1 VTSARILLGQ
11 APGVG
16 RDERGRGLSGYG
28 ILFRGVHQA
37 VQGTALG
44 VAVIFGI
51 GETTPLYA
59 REPAI
64 LQSAPHPVLRQSTAM
79 ARVLVLSEG
88 PPRDRDL
95 PVTATMARTAGSDGP
110 FAAVPIVSETGKT
123 DWPVARPVAEQDA
136 QLRAA
141 PVVDWDAPLPSPLAA
156 TPKADAV
163 DTASPPAS
171 APEASHAV
179 AAHRPFPAFVAD
191 VSAAH
196 WFDDRG
202 AQRQSLIARS
212 ADGSESGQ
220 WGCHDCRDAGGKAA
234 SRKRPPLAIPS
245 AGGVASA
252 KATKRSRAPRAAA
265 KSVPVRLEPLFSA
278 RFPPSAP
285 ITTFDAPA
293 LPTDMVHLACVVA
306 AQNRMGPPCF
316 AVGGAIRTSRKARA
330 AMSRFPAFDP
340 DVSTAPW
347 LGDPGS
353 RRAALA
359 MRPDASKL
367 GEPAG
372 DREGAGEGDAE
383 AVPDIAT
390 GIDGADGQANETDL
404 LAIKTLPRGGLA
416 FSGGYSSLEGP
427 IGTVK
432 IARTNIGAPGR
443 DITASVR
450 YSKIQRLAEFG
461 VADANFMG
469 SKLSVAPTFFYSRST
484 AVGFDE
490 QEKSSVFRQTARGVN
505 LYLGKPI
512 GRGLRVAANYRYS
525 DEDFLIRQKNAQ
537 CDVGLHGSPFCN
549 ALGQSTSSVVSVSLS
564 LDRRNST
571 VDPTRG
577 FQLRVTQDLAG
588 PGGTTRYART
598 RVGGTFHHRLSGNFD
613 VSLGVEGGL
622 MKPIGGREIPLFDRF
637 YIGGNSMRGFDLR
650 GIGPK
655 VVPLTAPAGLTTAVG
670 GRAYYV
676 GRLEVSF
683 RLEGAMD
690 RFGVSPSLFVDAGS
704 VFGASK
710 AELLPGE
717 RLIGN
722 SAKPRVAVGLG
733 LAFNAGPGKLRF
745 NLAKPVVRQEGD
757 RSKTF
762 SIALGTAF

>member
-1 VTSARILLGQ
+1 M
-11 APGVG
+11 
-16 RDERGRGLSGYG
+16 
-28 ILFRGVHQA
+28 FRGVHQA

-44 VAVIFGI
+44 VAVMFGI
-51 GETTPLYA
+51 GETTPLHA

-64 LQSAPHPVLRQSTAM
+64 LQSAPHPVLRQSTAV

-88 PPRDRDL
+88 PPPDRAIPL
-95 PVTATMARTAGSDGP
+95 TATMARTAGFGDPS
-110 FAAVPIVSETGKT
+110 AAVPIMSEPGKAE
-123 DWPVARPVAEQDA
+123 WPLARPIAEQDA
-136 QLRAA
+136 QLRAP
-141 PVVDWDAPLPSPLAA
+141 PVIDWDAPLAPPMAA
-156 TPKADAV
+156 TPKTGTIGAALPTKAKPAAPDALAV
-163 DTASPPAS
+163 DF
-171 APEASHAV
+171 
-179 AAHRPFPAFVAD
+179 PFPAFVAD
-191 VSAAH
+191 VSAEPWLEH
-196 WFDDRG
+196 GG
-202 AQRQSLIARS
+202 AQRQTVLARA
-212 ADGSESGQ
+212 ADGSARGE
-220 WGCHDCRDAGGKAA
+220 WACRDCQEVTGKTARSKRSSSAA
-234 SRKRPPLAIPS
+234 QPGVGPS
-245 AGGVASA
+245 GA
-252 KATKRSRAPRAAA
+252 KATKRGRASRPAA
-265 KSVPVRLEPLFSA
+265 KSVPTRLEPSFSA

-285 ITTFDAPA
+285 ITMFDAPA
-293 LPTDMVHLACVVA
+293 LPADMVHLACVVA

-316 AVGGAIRTSRKARA
+316 AVGGATRMSRKART
-330 AMSRFPAFDP
+330 AMSRFPPFEA

-353 RRAALA
+353 RRAAMGA
-359 MRPDASKL
+359 RPDASKL
-367 GEPAG
+367 GVAAA
-372 DREGAGEGDAE
+372 DRGTEAEADAE
-383 AVPDIAT
+383 TVSDIAT
-390 GIDGADGQANETDL
+390 GVDGADGQANETDL

-469 SKLSVAPTFFYSRST
+469 SKLSLAPTFFYSRST

-505 LYLGKPI
+505 LYLGKPL

-549 ALGQSTSSVVSVSLS
+549 ALGQSTSSVISVSLS

-598 RVGGTFHHRLSGNFD
+598 RVGGTFHHRLGGNFD
-613 VSLGVEGGL
+613 VSLGIEGGL

-637 YIGGNSMRGFDLR
+637 YIGGTSMRGFDLR

-655 VVPLTAPAGLTTAVG
+655 VVPLTAPAGLTTAIG

-676 GRLEVSF
+676 GRLEV
-683 RLEGAMD
+683 
-690 RFGVSPSLFVDAGS
+690 
-704 VFGASK
+704 
-710 AELLPGE
+710 
-717 RLIGN
+717 
-722 SAKPRVAVGLG
+722 
-733 LAFNAGPGKLRF
+733 
-745 NLAKPVVRQEGD
+745 
-757 RSKTF
+757 
-762 SIALGTAF
+762 

>member
-1 VTSARILLGQ
+1 M
-11 APGVG
+11 
-16 RDERGRGLSGYG
+16 SGYG
-28 ILFRGVHQA
+28 LLFRGVHQT

-44 VAVIFGI
+44 VAVMFGI
-51 GETTPLYA
+51 GETTPLHA

-64 LQSAPHPVLRQSTAM
+64 LQSSPNPVLRQSTAI
-79 ARVLVLSEG
+79 ARVLMLAEG
-88 PPRDRDL
+88 QPLDRRPPL
-95 PVTATMARTAGSDGP
+95 TATMPRAAESDAVVSAMPIAPGP
-110 FAAVPIVSETGKT
+110 VEVLAATVEH
-123 DWPVARPVAEQDA
+123 PVAEDDVRP
-136 QLRAA
+136 RASF
-141 PVVDWDAPLPSPLAA
+141 VVDWDAPFAPAMAAA
-156 TPKADAV
+156 TEAEVAETPL
-163 DTASPPAS
+163 S
-171 APEASHAV
+171 APPEQAAPNAV
-179 AAHRPFPAFVAD
+179 TAAPFPSFAAD
-191 VSAAH
+191 VSTAP
-196 WFDDRG
+196 WLGDGG
-202 AQRQSLIARS
+202 ARRSALIARG
-212 ADGSESGQ
+212 ADPMQVGDTAANQRPSLAMQS
-220 WGCHDCRDAGGKAA
+220 DGGT
-234 SRKRPPLAIPS
+234 R
-245 AGGVASA
+245 GA
-252 KATKRSRAPRAAA
+252 KATKRSGGSRTVA
-265 KSVPVRLEPLFSA
+265 KSVPPRLEPNFTA
-278 RFPPSAP
+278 RFPPTAP
-285 ITTFDAPA
+285 VTAFDAPA
-293 LPTDMVHLACVVA
+293 LPADMEHLACVVA
-306 AQNRMGPPCF
+306 SQNRMGPPCF
-316 AVGGAIRTSRKARA
+316 AFGGMKRTGGNA
-330 AMSRFPAFDP
+330 AAGMPGFPAFNG

-353 RRAALA
+353 RRAAPA
-359 MRPDASKL
+359 MRPEASKL
-367 GEPAG
+367 GQPADADG
-372 DREGAGEGDAE
+372 IYGESETD
-383 AVPDIAT
+383 AVPDIAM

-404 LAIKTLPRGGLA
+404 LSIKPLPRGGLA

-427 IGTVK
+427 VGTVK

-484 AVGFDE
+484 AVGFDA

-505 LYLGKPI
+505 FYLGKPL

-525 DEDFLIRQKNAQ
+525 DEDFLIRQRNAQ

-549 ALGQSTSSVVSVSLS
+549 ALGQSTSSVLSVSLS
-564 LDRRNST
+564 LDRRDST

-577 FQLRVTQDLAG
+577 FQLRVTQDVAG
-588 PGGTTRYART
+588 PGGTTRFART
-598 RVGGTFHHRLSGNFD
+598 RVGGNFHHRLNGNLD
-613 VSLGVEGGL
+613 VSLGIEGGL

-637 YIGGNSMRGFDLR
+637 YVGGNSLRGFDLR

-676 GRLEVSF
+676 GRLEISF
-683 RLEGAMD
+683 RLEGAME

-722 SAKPRVAVGLG
+722 SPKPRVAVGVG

-745 NLAKPVVRQEGD
+745 NLAKPVVRQDGD
-757 RSKTF
+757 RARTF
-762 SIALGTAF
+762 SISLGTAF

>member
-1 VTSARILLGQ
+1 M
-11 APGVG
+11 
-16 RDERGRGLSGYG
+16 SGYG
-28 ILFRGVHQA
+28 ILFRGVHRV

-44 VAVIFGI
+44 VAVTFGF
-51 GETTPLYA
+51 GEAAPLHA
-59 REPAI
+59 REPVI
-64 LQSAPHPVLRQSTAM
+64 LQSSPHPALRQSTAL
-79 ARVLVLSEG
+79 ARVLPLTEG
-88 PPRDRDL
+88 RPLDQRLPR
-95 PVTATMARTAGSDGP
+95 TAAMARAARSDDLVS
-110 FAAVPIVSETGKT
+110 AIPIAPEPADTL
-123 DWPVARPVAEQDA
+123 WPVGGPIADDDA
-136 QLRAA
+136 DPHASF
-141 PVVDWDAPLPSPLAA
+141 VIDWDAPVAPAMAA
-156 TPKADAV
+156 AD
-163 DTASPPAS
+163 
-171 APEASHAV
+171 EAAV
-179 AAHRPFPAFVAD
+179 AETPSSAAVERGAANAAAAPGPFPAFDPD
-191 VSAAH
+191 VSAAP
-196 WFDDRG
+196 WLATAG
-202 AQRQSLIARS
+202 ARRQALIARG
-212 ADGSESGQ
+212 ADAWQSGGWACGDCPDMGNEAPGSKSPSPAAQSDERVG
-220 WGCHDCRDAGGKAA
+220 GGK
-234 SRKRPPLAIPS
+234 
-245 AGGVASA
+245 G
-252 KATKRSRAPRAAA
+252 TKRSRVSRTTA
-265 KSVPVRLEPLFSA
+265 KSVPTRLEPVFTA

-285 ITTFDAPA
+285 ATAFDAPT
-293 LPTDMVHLACVVA
+293 LPADMVHLACVVA

-316 AVGGAIRTSRKARA
+316 AIGGPKRTGRQA
-330 AMSRFPAFDP
+330 AASLRQFPAFDP

-347 LGDPGS
+347 LGDAGS

-359 MRPDASKL
+359 ARPDASPL
-367 GEPAG
+367 GQAADDSG
-372 DREGAGEGDAE
+372 MAGEGDAE
-383 AVPDIAT
+383 AVSDIAT
-390 GIDGADGQANETDL
+390 GIDGADGQANETDPL
-404 LAIKTLPRGGLA
+404 SIKTLPRGGLA
-416 FSGGYSSLEGP
+416 VSGGYSSLEGP

-469 SKLSVAPTFFYSRST
+469 SKLSVAPTFFYSQST

-505 LYLGKPI
+505 VYLGKPL
-512 GRGLRVAANYRYS
+512 GRGLRIAANYRYA
-525 DEDFLIRQKNAQ
+525 DEDFVIRQKNAQ

-549 ALGQSTSSVVSVSLS
+549 ALGQSTSSVISVSLS
-564 LDRRNST
+564 LDRRDSA

-577 FQLRVTQDLAG
+577 FQLRVTQDVAG
-588 PGGTTRYART
+588 PGGTTRYVRT
-598 RVGGTFHHRLSGNFD
+598 RVGGSFHRRLSGNID
-613 VSLGVEGGL
+613 VSLGIEGGL

-683 RLEGAMD
+683 RLDGAMD
-690 RFGVSPSLFVDAGS
+690 KFGVSPSLFVDAGS

-722 SAKPRVAVGLG
+722 SAKPRVAVGVG
-733 LAFNAGPGKLRF
+733 LSFNAGPGKLRF
-745 NLAKPVVRQEGD
+745 NLAQPVVRQNGD
-757 RSKTF
+757 RAKTF

>member
-1 VTSARILLGQ
+1 
-11 APGVG
+11 
-16 RDERGRGLSGYG
+16 
-28 ILFRGVHQA
+28 

-44 VAVIFGI
+44 VAVMFGI
-51 GETTPLYA
+51 GETTPLHA

-64 LQSAPHPVLRQSTAM
+64 LQSSPYPVLRQSTAM
-79 ARVLVLSEG
+79 ARVLVLAEG
-88 PPRDRDL
+88 RPLGRLPPL
-95 PVTATMARTAGSDGP
+95 TTTMPRAAGSD
-110 FAAVPIVSETGKT
+110 AVVSAVPVAPG
-123 DWPVARPVAEQDA
+123 PVEVLVATVEHPVAEDDVGP
-136 QLRAA
+136 RASF
-141 PVVDWDAPLPSPLAA
+141 VVDWDAPFTPAMAAA
-156 TPKADAV
+156 TEVAV
-163 DTASPPAS
+163 AETPSS
-171 APEASHAV
+171 APSEQVAPNAATAAS
-179 AAHRPFPAFVAD
+179 FPAFAAD
-191 VSAAH
+191 ISTAPWLGDGGARRPTLIV
-196 WFDDRG
+196 RG
-202 AQRQSLIARS
+202 ADTMQSGEAAASERPTPVAQ
-212 ADGSESGQ
+212 ADG
-220 WGCHDCRDAGGKAA
+220 GG
-234 SRKRPPLAIPS
+234 R
-245 AGGVASA
+245 GA
-252 KATKRSRAPRAAA
+252 KATKRSRGSRAAA
-265 KSVPVRLEPLFSA
+265 KSVPTRLEPTFTA

-285 ITTFDAPA
+285 VIAFDAPA
-293 LPTDMVHLACVVA
+293 LPADMVHLACVVA
-306 AQNRMGPPCF
+306 SQNRMGPPCF
-316 AVGGAIRTSRKARA
+316 AIGGMKRTGRRA
-330 AMSRFPAFDP
+330 AASMRRFPAFDA

-353 RRAALA
+353 RRASLA
-359 MRPDASKL
+359 ARPDASKL
-367 GEPAG
+367 GQPADDDG
-372 DREGAGEGDAE
+372 IYGESETE

-404 LAIKTLPRGGLA
+404 LSIKPLPRGGLA

-432 IARTNIGAPGR
+432 IARTNIGRPGR

-505 LYLGKPI
+505 FYLGKPL

-525 DEDFLIRQKNAQ
+525 DEDFLIRQKNAL

-549 ALGQSTSSVVSVSLS
+549 ALGQSTSSVLSVSLS
-564 LDRRNST
+564 LDRRDST

-577 FQLRVTQDLAG
+577 FQLRVTQDVAG
-588 PGGTTRYART
+588 PGGTTRYVRT
-598 RVGGTFHHRLSGNFD
+598 RVGGTFHRRLSDTFD
-613 VSLGVEGGL
+613 VSLGIEGGL
-622 MKPIGGREIPLFDRF
+622 MKPIGDREIPLFDRF

-683 RLEGAMD
+683 RLEGAME

-722 SAKPRVAVGLG
+722 SPKPRVAVGVG

-757 RSKTF
+757 RAKTF
-762 SIALGTAF
+762 SISLGTAF

>member
-1 VTSARILLGQ
+1 M
-11 APGVG
+11 
-16 RDERGRGLSGYG
+16 
-28 ILFRGVHQA
+28 

-44 VAVIFGI
+44 VAVTFGF
-51 GETTPLYA
+51 GETAPLHA
-59 REPAI
+59 REPVI
-64 LQSAPHPVLRQSTAM
+64 LQSSPHPALRQSTAM
-79 ARVLVLSEG
+79 ARVLSLTEG
-88 PPRDRDL
+88 QPFGRGQPR
-95 PVTATMARTAGSDGP
+95 TAAMARAAGSDDL
-110 FAAVPIVSETGKT
+110 VSTVQMAPEPA
-123 DWPVARPVAEQDA
+123 DAIWPVGGPIADDGADPHASFVI
-136 QLRAA
+136 
-141 PVVDWDAPLPSPLAA
+141 DWDAPAAPVMAAADEAAVAEPPSPAA
-156 TPKADAV
+156 VERGAAKI
-163 DTASPPAS
+163 
-171 APEASHAV
+171 V
-179 AAHRPFPAFVAD
+179 AALGPFPAFDPD
-191 VSAAH
+191 VSAAP
-196 WFDDRG
+196 WLETEG
-202 AQRQSLIARS
+202 ARRQALIARG
-212 ADGSESGQ
+212 ADAWQSGGWAGGDCPDTGSEPLGSKRSSPATQSDDRVG
-220 WGCHDCRDAGGKAA
+220 GGK
-234 SRKRPPLAIPS
+234 
-245 AGGVASA
+245 G
-252 KATKRSRAPRAAA
+252 TKRSRVSRTAA
-265 KSVPVRLEPLFSA
+265 KSVPTRLEPVFTA

-285 ITTFDAPA
+285 VTAFDAPA
-293 LPTDMVHLACVVA
+293 LPADMVHLSCVIA

-316 AVGGAIRTSRKARA
+316 AIGGAKRSGRQAAASLRK
-330 AMSRFPAFDP
+330 FPAFDA

-359 MRPDASKL
+359 ARPDASQL
-367 GEPAG
+367 GAAADDSG
-372 DREGAGEGDAE
+372 MAGEGDAE
-383 AVPDIAT
+383 AVTDIAT
-390 GIDGADGQANETDL
+390 GIDGADGQANETDPL
-404 LAIKTLPRGGLA
+404 SIKTLPRGGLA

-505 LYLGKPI
+505 VYLGKPL
-512 GRGLRVAANYRYS
+512 GRGLRIAANYRYA
-525 DEDFLIRQKNAQ
+525 DEDFVIRQKNAQ

-549 ALGQSTSSVVSVSLS
+549 ALGQSTSSVISVSVSL
-564 LDRRNST
+564 DRRDST

-577 FQLRVTQDLAG
+577 FQLRVTQDVAG
-588 PGGTTRYART
+588 PGGTTRYVRT
-598 RVGGTFHHRLSGNFD
+598 RVGGSFHRRLSGNID
-613 VSLGVEGGL
+613 VSLGIEGGL

-683 RLEGAMD
+683 RLDGAMD
-690 RFGVSPSLFVDAGS
+690 KFGVSPSLFVDAGS

-722 SAKPRVAVGLG
+722 SAKPRVAVGVG
-733 LAFNAGPGKLRF
+733 LSFNAGPGKLRF
-745 NLAKPVVRQEGD
+745 NLAQPVVRQNGD
-757 RSKTF
+757 RAKTF

>member
-1 VTSARILLGQ
+1 
-11 APGVG
+11 
-16 RDERGRGLSGYG
+16 
-28 ILFRGVHQA
+28 LFRGVHQA

-44 VAVIFGI
+44 VAVMFGI
-51 GETTPLYA
+51 GETTPLHA

-64 LQSAPHPVLRQSTAM
+64 LQSAPHPVLRHSTAM
-79 ARVLVLSEG
+79 ALVLLLSEG
-88 PPRDRDL
+88 PPPDRSMPL
-95 PVTATMARTAGSDGP
+95 TATMARTAGFDDP
-110 FAAVPIVSETGKT
+110 FAAVPIKSETGKD
-123 DWPVARPVAEQDA
+123 DWPVAGPIAEQDMH
-136 QLRAA
+136 LRAP
-141 PVVDWDAPLPSPLAA
+141 PVIDWDAPLPRPIAA
-156 TPKADAV
+156 RAKARAMGATLPTKAER
-163 DTASPPAS
+163 TASTAAS
-171 APEASHAV
+171 AHGQFPSFV
-179 AAHRPFPAFVAD
+179 TDVCAAPWLEN
-191 VSAAH
+191 S
-196 WFDDRG
+196 G
-202 AQRQSLIARS
+202 ARRQALIARG
-212 ADGSESGQ
+212 ADGSASGG
-220 WGCHDCRDAGGKAA
+220 WDCRDCPDDVGKITR
-234 SRKRPPLAIPS
+234 SKRQPRAVQS
-245 AGGVASA
+245 DGGVASA
-252 KATKRSRAPRAAA
+252 KATKPSRAPRAAA

-285 ITTFDAPA
+285 ITAFDAPA
-293 LPTDMVHLACVVA
+293 LPTDMIHLACVVA

-316 AVGGAIRTSRKARA
+316 AVGGALRTSRKARA

-340 DVSTAPW
+340 NVSTAPW
-347 LGDPGS
+347 LSDPGP

-359 MRPDASKL
+359 ARPDASKL
-367 GEPAG
+367 GEPAS
-372 DREGAGEGDAE
+372 DRGIESAGEAE
-383 AVPDIAT
+383 AVSDIAT

-505 LYLGKPI
+505 LYLGKPL
-512 GRGLRVAANYRYS
+512 GQGLRVAANYRYS

-577 FQLRVTQDLAG
+577 FQLRVTQDVAG

-598 RVGGTFHHRLSGNFD
+598 RVGGTFHHRLGSNFD

-622 MKPIGGREIPLFDRF
+622 LKPIGGREIPLFDRF

-676 GRLEVSF
+676 GRLEMSF
-683 RLEGAMD
+683 RMEGAMD

-722 SAKPRVAVGLG
+722 SAKPRVAVGVG

>member
-1 VTSARILLGQ
+1 M
-11 APGVG
+11 
-16 RDERGRGLSGYG
+16 SGYG

-51 GETTPLYA
+51 GETTPLQA

-64 LQSAPHPVLRQSTAM
+64 LQSSTYPVLRHSTAM
-79 ARVLVLSEG
+79 ARVLSLAEG
-88 PPRDRDL
+88 RPPESVQ
-95 PVTATMARTAGSDGP
+95 PHAATMARAAASDALVVAASIEPRPNETAGPAGQ
-110 FAAVPIVSETGKT
+110 FAIEDDAEP
-123 DWPVARPVAEQDA
+123 RPP
-136 QLRAA
+136 L
-141 PVVDWDAPLPSPLAA
+141 VVDWDAPFAPAA
-156 TPKADAV
+156 TGAADTDALQAV
-163 DTASPPAS
+163 VTQAL
-171 APEASHAV
+171 
-179 AAHRPFPAFVAD
+179 FPAFVDD
-191 VSAAH
+191 VSAAP
-196 WFDDRG
+196 WIADQGVR
-202 AQRQSLIARS
+202 RQGLIARG
-212 ADGSESGQ
+212 ADASQGSWACRDCPGDNDARADSKKPLPTMQSES
-220 WGCHDCRDAGGKAA
+220 RV
-234 SRKRPPLAIPS
+234 RT
-245 AGGVASA
+245 A
-252 KATKRSRAPRAAA
+252 KATKRGRVPGAAA
-265 KSVPVRLEPLFSA
+265 KSMPTGLGPALAV
-278 RFPPSAP
+278 RFPSSAP
-285 ITTFDAPA
+285 AIAFDAPA
-293 LPTDMVHLACVVA
+293 LPADMVHLACVVA

-316 AVGGAIRTSRKARA
+316 AIGGATRTGRTVAASMRK
-330 AMSRFPAFDP
+330 FPAFDT

-353 RRAALA
+353 LRAALGA
-359 MRPDASKL
+359 RPDAAKL
-367 GEPAG
+367 GAPPADTDMG
-372 DREGAGEGDAE
+372 GEGE
-383 AVPDIAT
+383 TETIPDIAT
-390 GIDGADGQANETDL
+390 GIDGADGQASETDL
-404 LAIKTLPRGGLA
+404 LSIKPLPRGGLA

-427 IGTVK
+427 VGTVK

-443 DITASVR
+443 DITASAR
-450 YSKIQRLAEFG
+450 YSKIQRLVEFG

-469 SKLSVAPTFFYSRST
+469 SKLSVAPTFFYSRSS

-505 LYLGKPI
+505 FYLGKPL

-549 ALGQSTSSVVSVSLS
+549 ALGQSTSSVISVSLS
-564 LDRRNST
+564 LDRRNSA

-577 FQLRVTQDLAG
+577 FQLRVTQDVAG
-588 PGGTTRYART
+588 PGGTTRYVRT
-598 RVGGTFHHRLSGNFD
+598 RVGGTFHHRLGGNLD
-613 VSLGVEGGL
+613 VSLGLEGGL

-676 GRLEVSF
+676 GRLEMSF
-683 RLEGAMD
+683 RLEGAME

-722 SAKPRVAVGLG
+722 SPKPRVAVGVG
-733 LAFNAGPGKLRF
+733 LSFNAGPGKLRF
-745 NLAKPVVRQEGD
+745 NLAKPIVRQEGD
-757 RSKTF
+757 RAKTF